1 MRDICIVNETGQ
13 YIDYALMDENGD
25 IQYYELKTG
34 ERIVETDPPLF
45 KGNAG
50 TIGFVSPLW
59 DGSQWIES
67 ATEEEIT
74 EFDNNNPAPP
84 ETTDYE
90 SRITQL
96 EEELAAAKILLGVE

>member
-1 MRDICIVNETGQ
+1 MRDICIVNDTGQ

-50 TIGFVSPLW
+50 TTGFVSPLW
-59 DGSQWIES
+59 DGSQWMES
-67 ATEEEIT
+67 ATEEEIVI
-74 EFDNNNPAPP
+74 FDNENPAPSEQP
-84 ETTDYE
+84 DYE

>member
-1 MRDICIVNETGQ
+1 MRDICIINEIGQ
-13 YIDYALMDENGD
+13 YIDYALMDENGE
-25 IQYYELKTG
+25 IQYYTLKPG

-50 TIGFVSPLW
+50 TTGFVSPLW

-67 ATEEEIT
+67 ATEEEIAI
-74 EFDNNNPAPP
+74 FDNENPAPSDQ
-84 ETTDYE
+84 TDYE
-90 SRITQL
+90 TRISQL